1 MVYRISEIEGV
12 GLNHAQKLEKAGITT
27 TEHLLEKSRDTQART
42 RLAASTGISDV
53 LLNKWVAM
61 ADLMRV
67 KGIGKQYSE
76 LLFAAG
82 VDSAKRLRESKP
94 DELLRK
100 MVEQNKAQRL
110 SGSIPKLTNV
120 EQWMNELRTPE
131 FASVR
136 K

>member
-1 MVYRISEIEGV
+1 MFYRISELEGV
-12 GLNHAQKLEKAGITT
+12 GLSHALKLEKAGITT
-27 TEHLLEKSRDTQART
+27 TEHLLEKARDAQART
-42 RLAASTGISDV
+42 RLAASAGISDV

-110 SGSIPKLTNV
+110 SGSIPKLTDV

-131 FASVR
+131 FAPVR